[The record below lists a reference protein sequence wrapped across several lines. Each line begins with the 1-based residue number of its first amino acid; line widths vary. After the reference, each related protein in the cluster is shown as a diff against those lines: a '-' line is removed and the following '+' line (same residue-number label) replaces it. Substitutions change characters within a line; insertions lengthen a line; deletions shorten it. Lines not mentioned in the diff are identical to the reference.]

1 MKKEVKLTKK
11 IFSLLSSAKFPRFLH
26 QFGPKT
32 YELAQHVFGL
42 LVKEI
47 CQLSFRRVSRLLS
60 LLGFEVPSYSALCKR
75 RKKIPAKLWQD
86 LLNLTAGV
94 CSGEIAI
101 DSTGLSL
108 NNPSFHYIK
117 RIDSPRPVKGFAKV
131 SVAYD
136 TKNRK
141 FCSVMVRTKPR
152 HDVMDVKYLLK
163 RVKRLKIFRGDS
175 AYDAEWIHEY
185 CYERGCQTYIKP
197 RVNVKRGRFRK
208 LQMKNYSGE
217 EYHKRNLVESAM
229 RFKSKY
235 GGDVKAK
242 SCRGIVSEVYL
253 RLIASN
259 LGLRP
264 KRLSTEPDKSKPL

>member
-1 MKKEVKLTKK
+1 MKKQELLAKK

-47 CQLSFRRVSRLLS
+47 CQMSFRRVSNMLS
-60 LLGFEVPSYSALCKR
+60 MLGFDVPSYSALCKR
-75 RKKIPAKLWQD
+75 RKKIPAKLWQE

-101 DSTGLSL
+101 DSTGLSM

-117 RIDSPRPVKGFAKV
+117 RIDSPRLVKRFAKI

-141 FCSVMVRTKPR
+141 FCSVRIRTKPR
-152 HDVMDVKYLLK
+152 HDIIDVKYLLK
-163 RVKRLKIFRGDS
+163 RVKRLKNFYGDT
-175 AYDAEWIHEY
+175 AYDAEWLHEY
-185 CYERGCQTYIKP
+185 CYWKGCQTYIKP
-197 RVNVKRGRFRK
+197 RKNVKRGWFRK
-208 LQMKNYSGE
+208 RQMVNYSE
-217 EYHKRNLVESAM
+217 EKYHNRNLVESAM

-235 GGDVKAK
+235 GGSVKAK

-259 LGLRP
+259 L
-264 KRLSTEPDKSKPL
+264 RLKV

>member
-1 MKKEVKLTKK
+1 MKKEVKLAKK
-11 IFSLLSSAKFPRFLH
+11 IFSLLSSAKCPRFLH

-42 LVKEI
+42 LVKEV
-47 CQLSFRRVSRLLS
+47 CQMSFRRVSNLLS
-60 LLGFEVPSYSALCKR
+60 MLWFDVPSYSALCKR
-75 RKKIPAKLWQD
+75 RKKIPVKLWQD

-117 RIDSPRPVKGFAKV
+117 RIDSPRPVRGYAKV

-136 TKNRK
+136 TEMRK
-141 FCSVMVRTKPR
+141 FCSVRIRTKPR
-152 HDVMDVKYLLK
+152 HDIMDVRYLLK
-163 RVKRLKIFRGDS
+163 RVKRLKNFYGDS
-175 AYDAEWIHEY
+175 AYDAEWLHEY
-185 CYERGCQTYIKP
+185 CFELGVQTYIKP

-208 LQMKNYSGE
+208 LQMKNYCE
-217 EYHKRNLVESAM
+217 KKYHNRNLVESAM

-235 GGDVKAK
+235 GGSVRAK
-242 SCRGIVSEVYL
+242 SYRGIVSEVYL

-259 LGLRP
+259 L
-264 KRLSTEPDKSKPL
+264 RLKV